1 MPRSKHCSILVVD
14 DDPSVL
20 EVTSLLL
27 EEFGYDIV
35 SSPSADDAINRLET
49 DKIDIVITDIV
60 MPSMSG
66 IELLR
71 EIHDIDPQK
80 PVILMTAY
88 ADMEKV
94 IDAIKIGAFD
104 FIIKPF
110 TSQLLVHSIE
120 KAVNY
125 SKLMQMEKDYKRL
138 LEEYNQE
145 IETIVSERTMSLM
158 ALTIADKIR
167 NPSSVIGLICKR
179 VLDKEE
185 VPERLKS
192 KLELI
197 MEEAEKLDNIVK
209 DFQSLLDS
217 KKFMFA
223 YEDINTVIDSV
234 VSINENKAAD
244 KGIELVFSPAES
256 SIKINLQKNLFQI
269 AISHLIRNA
278 IQATPEG
285 GSIKVLIYEEG
296 ASIVLTISDTGY
308 GINKD
313 AIDRIFDPMFST
325 KEHRFGMGLPLVKRI
340 LSEHMGEIVVE
351 STPGHGTTFRIK
363 LPMRWIEKQ

>member
-1 MPRSKHCSILVVD
+1 MPGSKHCSILVVD

-20 EVTSLLL
+20 EATSLLL

-35 SSPSADDAINRLET
+35 SSPSAGDAITRLET
-49 DKIDIVITDIV
+49 DNIDVVITDIV

-71 EIHDIDPQK
+71 QIHDLDPQK

-110 TSQLLVHSIE
+110 TSQLLGHSIE
-120 KAVNY
+120 KAVNH

-138 LEEYNQE
+138 LEEFNQE
-145 IETIVSERTMSLM
+145 IETLVSERTMSLM

-167 NPSSVIGLICKR
+167 NPASVIGLTCKR
-179 VLDKEE
+179 ILDKED
-185 VPERLKS
+185 VPE
-192 KLELI
+192 KLRPKLGGI
-197 MEEAEKLDNIVK
+197 IEEAEKLDNIVK

-217 KKFMFA
+217 KKFMFKL
-223 YEDINTVIDSV
+223 EDINSVIESV
-234 VSINENKAAD
+234 ISINENKAAD
-244 KGIELVFSPAES
+244 KGIELVFSPLDS
-256 SIKINLQKNLFQI
+256 DLKLNIQKNLFQI

-278 IQATPEG
+278 IQATPDG

-296 ASIVLTISDTGY
+296 SSIVLTISDTGH
-308 GINKD
+308 GIGKED
-313 AIDRIFDPMFST
+313 IDKIFDPIFST

-340 LSEHMGEIVVE
+340 VSEHMGDIYVE
-351 STPGHGTTFRIK
+351 STPGEGTTFRIK
-363 LPMRWIEKQ
+363 IPLRWIEKQ